1 MNLNEDFWDHRYKN
15 NDIGWDLGQISTP
28 LKTYINQLTDKSI
41 RILIPGGGN
50 SYEAEYLFNLGFKN
64 VFVVDVSQTALDNIK
79 SRIPSFPS
87 EQLLNKNFFDLNMI
101 FDLILEQTFFCAI
114 EPRLRNDYV
123 IKMNALLSNKG
134 KLTGLLFNVA
144 LYTERPPFGGSKSEY
159 VKRFGNCFNIR
170 TIENAYNSHESR
182 VDQELFFIL
191 EKKTN

>member
-1 MNLNEDFWDHRYKN
+1 M
-15 NDIGWDLGQISTP
+15 
-28 LKTYINQLTDKSI
+28 
-41 RILIPGGGN
+41 
-50 SYEAEYLFNLGFKN
+50 
-64 VFVVDVSQTALDNIK
+64 SQTALNNIK

-123 IKMNALLSNKG
+123 IKMNDLLSNKG
-134 KLTGLLFNVA
+134 KLTGLLFNVP

-159 VKRFGNCFNIR
+159 VKRFDNYFNIR
-170 TIENAYNSHESR
+170 TIESAYNSHESR